1 MPSKKKLKLDP
12 TQNKLTSFVSLPS
25 KRLDLDTSEPGPS
38 PSLPESETAAEKSV
52 GLPKTAAEDSDQTPR
67 KYNSKWEGD
76 FDWLR
81 YDSAKNKMFCKLCEE
96 NGKNNAFTG
105 EGCDN
110 WRKSSAGDHIKTK
123 DHRLSEQAFVI
134 FRFGTLS
141 YFFLI

>member
-38 PSLPESETAAEKSV
+38 PLLPESETAAEKSV

-96 NGKNNAFTG
+96 NGK
-105 EGCDN
+105 
-110 WRKSSAGDHIKTK
+110 K
-123 DHRLSEQAFVI
+123 
-134 FRFGTLS
+134 
-141 YFFLI
+141 